1 MHIQVTKSYDNFYFK
16 EKYYFAYIFM
26 STKNTE
32 LNQFSLIS
40 KGTIFRVL
48 QFYPLKMNLVL
59 EIRKRHRSSER
70 KQNKDLDNSFNFT
83 TCTPKLNA
91 YVL

>member
-26 STKNTE
+26 STKNAE

-48 QFYPLKMNLVL
+48 QAPGALGASGGSRPVTVRVCGSLCARV
-59 EIRKRHRSSER
+59 RCAPDASGV
-70 KQNKDLDNSFNFT
+70 D
-83 TCTPKLNA
+83 
-91 YVL
+91 